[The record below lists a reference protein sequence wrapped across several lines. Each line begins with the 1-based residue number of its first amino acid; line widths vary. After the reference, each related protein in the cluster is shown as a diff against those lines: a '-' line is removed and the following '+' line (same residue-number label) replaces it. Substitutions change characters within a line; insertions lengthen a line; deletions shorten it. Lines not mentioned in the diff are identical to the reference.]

1 MVDTGLCKNTRMR
14 FPNMM
19 RMVKPD
25 EAAAEII
32 QAQRRN
38 IQELTIPKYLF
49 FLNLYTRLF
58 PTKSAHLLKDFLD
71 SNIEPDC

>member
-19 RMVKPD
+19 RMVTPE
-25 EAAAEII
+25 EAATEII

-38 IQELTIPKYLF
+38 VQELTIPKHLF

-58 PTKSAHLLKDFLD
+58 PTKAGHLLKDFLD
-71 SNIEPDC
+71 SSVEPDC

>member
-1 MVDTGLCKNTRMR
+1 MR

-58 PTKSAHLLKDFLD
+58 PTKSAYLLKDFLD